1 MLNALSVCAGALDY
15 LKVCSAG
22 DRGSA
27 LEEHGPIATE
37 FLEEKHLGITWFILV
52 QQSESTFFF
61 WHNSGIIYS
70 RNNQN
75 YTKLFLFCASKVCR
89 QNWTWKTMFEMWASF
104 RELFLFCVNVA
115 YGQLVAYIGTDWAM
129 IELLKLTTVDG
140 ELTNGGQIAQTCLDL
155 NNIFITQLNISW
167 IRA

>member
-1 MLNALSVCAGALDY
+1 MATKPPTRQVSSIIWATPSGSISAISLEIRPHHFDQDAQCLVRLRRGPWLPQG
-15 LKVCSAG
+15 CSAG

-52 QQSESTFFF
+52 QQSTFILR
-61 WHNSGIIYS
+61 HNNGIIYS

-75 YTKLFLFCASKVCR
+75 YTKLFLSCASKVCR

-104 RELFLFCVNVA
+104 RELFLFV
-115 YGQLVAYIGTDWAM
+115 
-129 IELLKLTTVDG
+129 
-140 ELTNGGQIAQTCLDL
+140 
-155 NNIFITQLNISW
+155 
-167 IRA
+167 